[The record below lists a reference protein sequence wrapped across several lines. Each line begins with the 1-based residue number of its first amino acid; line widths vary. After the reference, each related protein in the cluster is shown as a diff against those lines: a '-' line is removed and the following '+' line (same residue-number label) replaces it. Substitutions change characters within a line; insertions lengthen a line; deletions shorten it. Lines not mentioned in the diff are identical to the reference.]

1 MIGFYDY
8 TVILTYLS
16 LLSASCGI
24 VVSLAG
30 GGHPFIGCYFL
41 LFCGF
46 CDAFDGKVARTK
58 KDRTELE
65 RNYGIQIDSLSDL
78 VAFGVLPACMGG
90 ALILRSTFLRGLA
103 ETYADRWFVLLGG
116 LALFAVLILYVL
128 AAMIRL
134 AYFNVTEEE
143 RQKTEGGVR
152 KYYTGLPVTSAALIF
167 PLVMLAQYLVSA
179 DITLIYIAV
188 ALLTGVAFISGRI
201 RVRKPGLRGILI
213 MIAVGAVI
221 LAVMIAVMVLRNR
234 GVSPMDMITNS

>member
-8 TVILTYLS
+8 TTLLTYLS
-16 LLSASCGI
+16 LLSACTGI
-24 VVSLAG
+24 VLSLAG
-30 GGHPFIGCYFL
+30 QGHPYMACFCL

-58 KDRTELE
+58 KNRTDME

-90 ALILRSTFLRGLA
+90 ALILDSTYLKGLA
-103 ETYADRWFVLLGG
+103 ELYRDRWFFVIGALI
-116 LALFAVLILYVL
+116 LFAILLLYVL

-152 KYYTGLPVTSAALIF
+152 KYYTGLPVTTAALIF
-167 PLVMLAQYLVSA
+167 PVVMLAQHLTEA
-179 DITLIYIAV
+179 DISLIYIVV
-188 ALLTGVAFISGRI
+188 ALVTALAFVSKLQ
-201 RVRKPGLRGILI
+201 VPKPRLKGILLMIAAGLILLVI
-213 MIAVGAVI
+213 MILSIVMKDSAFTLFGVI
-221 LAVMIAVMVLRNR
+221 ATR
-234 GVSPMDMITNS
+234 